1 MPRFLLFALW
11 TFCAGLVA
19 CAANA
24 VPQAPTQEWRVLV
37 KLVQAGSDPVAIAR
51 RAGLA
56 SGVPVRYLASISPQW
71 HGLGLECGDEAR
83 CALALQRLQADASLF
98 EAVER
103 DERRRPHSP
112 KPSNPS

>member
-1 MPRFLLFALW
+1 MPRFPSLVLW
-11 TFCAGLVA
+11 TFSAGLVA

-24 VPQAPTQEWRVLV
+24 VPPPPILEWRVLV

-71 HGLGLECGDEAR
+71 HGLGLDCGDEAR
-83 CALALQRLQADASLF
+83 CAMALQRLQADTSFF

-103 DERRRPHSP
+103 DERRWPHSP

>member
-1 MPRFLLFALW
+1 MPRFSLLLLW
-11 TFCAGLVA
+11 TLCAGLVA

-24 VPQAPTQEWRVLV
+24 VPPAPLREWRVLV
-37 KLVQAGSDPVAIAR
+37 KLVQVGSDPVAIAR
-51 RAGLA
+51 RAGLT

-71 HGLGLECGDEAR
+71 HGLGLDCGDEAR
-83 CALALQRLQADASLF
+83 CAMALQRLQADTSFF

-112 KPSNPS
+112 KSSNPS